1 MFFAHSGPG
10 ERLPS
15 GHMVTPVPRRTGAAT
30 QRGSPVSDTSHTAA
44 APYGTGRTSGSLEVH
59 RQAVALD
66 GLVPVLYAELRAI
79 AHRHLM
85 NRRGGVQGD
94 RTLATTALV
103 NEAYLKLAGSAQGW
117 RDRPHFLATAA
128 LAMRQILVD
137 RARAR
142 ASAKR
147 GSGRSS
153 ITLDEEAIAVADE
166 PAALLDVDD
175 ALTRL
180 AHTAPRLAR
189 VVECRFY
196 GGMSE
201 QETAAALDVTVRTVQ
216 RDWVKARM
224 LLRRA
229 LLA

>member
-1 MFFAHSGPG
+1 MASVHEAGSTAEERRQDGPG
-10 ERLPS
+10 SAEA
-15 GHMVTPVPRRTGAAT
+15 GGGAS
-30 QRGSPVSDTSHTAA
+30 R
-44 APYGTGRTSGSLEVH
+44 
-59 RQAVALD
+59 LD
-66 GLVPVLYAELRAI
+66 GLVPVLYDELRAV
-79 AHRHLM
+79 AHRRLM
-85 NRRGGVQGD
+85 AGRGAGQRD
-94 RTLATTALV
+94 ATLATTALV
-103 NEAYLKLAGSAQGW
+103 NEAYLKLAGTSNDAW
-117 RDRPHFLATAA
+117 ADRTHFLATAA

-147 GSGRSS
+147 GGGRCSV
-153 ITLDEEAIAVADE
+153 TLDEEAIALADE
-166 PAALLDVDD
+166 PSALLDIDD

-180 AHTAPRLAR
+180 AATSPRLAR

-201 QETAAALDVTVRTVQ
+201 EEIAAALGVTVRTVQ

-229 LLA
+229 LDP